1 MLGEDRLAHL
11 AVHRG
16 KAATSV
22 SVSSGIDWLDVEGA
36 VHISDEA
43 VPWPALWEA
52 IAENRRYVRLGSG
65 RMARLPQDWL
75 TAQRPLF
82 EALGLGGKGASEGRA
97 RVQRYQ
103 APLVDKLLAGASR
116 AETDPAWQAFS
127 RKLRSFGGI
136 EEAPLPSGFAGEL
149 RAYQR
154 QGLNFLS
161 FLRDYGLHGILADD
175 MGLGKTVQAAA
186 LLAANH
192 PDEAGPS
199 LVIAPTSV
207 IHNWQAELGRFAPGL
222 KTLLLH
228 GPGRDVS
235 AIDAHDVV
243 ITTYTTAR
251 LDLEAHLKRTYHTVI
266 LDEAQAIKNPK
277 SQTAEVVRALKSRHR
292 LCLTGTPIEN
302 NLMELWSQFSFLM
315 PGMLG
320 KEAEFKGRYPW
331 AIAQG
336 DKRAADELKTRIAP
350 FVLRRLKTEV
360 AKDLPPRTDVPV
372 WCELAPA
379 QRRLYDTVLSA
390 SRARVMAA
398 VAEKG
403 VNQSQITILDAL
415 LKLRQ
420 VCCHPGL
427 LGTPET
433 LHLPSAKVD
442 AFLGLVDELVANGHR
457 ALVFSQFTSMLA
469 ILREQLDEK
478 GVAYEYL
485 DGATKNRQAK
495 VDRFNTG
502 DTPVFLISL
511 KAGGT
516 GLNLTGADYVIH
528 FDPWWNPA
536 VEDQATDRA
545 HRIGQ
550 TRQVFN
556 YKLLAKDTVEEKLL
570 ALQERKRA
578 LVRDVLDAD
587 TLGKQLTRE
596 DLDFLFGGTATGPVR
611 ESRAPKAPTPRPA
624 EKAPPRRAL
633 EACMGDTGFIRSADL
648 QTAYGIDRNVATK
661 MLNRLVDAGV
671 LLKEGERRGTRYRP
685 GPAWEG
691 WIESPGAAI
700 GKGHSIP

>member
-1 MLGEDRLAHL
+1 
-11 AVHRG
+11 
-16 KAATSV
+16 
-22 SVSSGIDWLDVEGA
+22 
-36 VHISDEA
+36 
-43 VPWPALWEA
+43 
-52 IAENRRYVRLGSG
+52 G

-75 TAQRPLF
+75 EAQRPLI
-82 EALGLGGKGASEGRA
+82 EALGLGGKGASDGRA

-103 APLVDKLLAGASR
+103 APLLDRLLAKADR
-116 AETDPAWQAFS
+116 AHTDEPWKAFIQQ
-127 RKLRSFGGI
+127 LMSFGGI
-136 EEAPLPSGFAGEL
+136 EEAPLPAGFSGEL
-149 RAYQR
+149 RPYQR
-154 QGLNFLS
+154 QGLNYLS

-186 LLAANH
+186 LLASNH
-192 PDEAGPS
+192 PNDVGPS
-199 LVIAPTSV
+199 LVVAPTSV
-207 IHNWQAELGRFAPGL
+207 IVNWQAELERFAPGL
-222 KTLLLH
+222 KTLVLH
-228 GPGRDVS
+228 GPGRDVG
-235 AIDAHDVV
+235 AIDAHDII
-243 ITTYTTAR
+243 ITTYATAR
-251 LDLEAHLKRTYHTVI
+251 LDLEAHLSRTYHTLI

-277 SQTAEVVRALKSRHR
+277 SQTAEVVRALRARHR

-320 KEAEFKGRYPW
+320 KDAEFKSRYAG

-336 DKRAADELKTRIAP
+336 DKLAAEELKARIAP
-350 FVLRRLKTEV
+350 FILRRLKTEV
-360 AKDLPPRTDVPV
+360 AQDLPPRTDVPV
-372 WCELAPA
+372 WCELSPA
-379 QRRLYDTVLSA
+379 QRRLYDTVLAA

-442 AFLGLVDELVANGHR
+442 AFLTLVDELIGSGHR

-469 ILREQLDEK
+469 ILRERLDEK
-478 GVAYEYL
+478 RVAYEYL
-485 DGATKNRQAK
+485 DGATQNRQAK
-495 VDRFNTG
+495 VDRFNAS
-502 DTPVFLISL
+502 DTPLFLISL

-550 TRQVFN
+550 TRHVFN
-556 YKLLAKDTVEEKLL
+556 YKLLATGTVEEKLL

-587 TLGKQLTRE
+587 TLGKQLSLE
-596 DLDFLFGGTATGPVR
+596 DLTFLFGAPSTGPTR
-611 ESRAPKAPTPRPA
+611 TPDTPPPPA
-624 EKAPPRRAL
+624 RRHATNDRVQCKL
-633 EACMGDTGFIRSADL
+633 AGLMQSSGFIRSADV
-648 QTAYGIDRNVATK
+648 QAVYGIDGGMATR
-661 MLNRLVDAGV
+661 MLNRLVEAGV

-685 GPAWEG
+685 GTG
-691 WIESPGAAI
+691 WQGWLESSEAAT
-700 GKGHSIP
+700 SLAVRTSLDC